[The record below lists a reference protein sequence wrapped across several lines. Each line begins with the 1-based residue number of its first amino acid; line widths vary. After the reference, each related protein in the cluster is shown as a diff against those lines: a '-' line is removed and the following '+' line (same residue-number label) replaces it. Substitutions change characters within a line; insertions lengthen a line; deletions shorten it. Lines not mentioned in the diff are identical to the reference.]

1 MKTMRELINLME
13 AAYTDMPQPTEQTF
27 GSSPEY
33 QNNKVRNITANQN
46 KINNA
51 SRNAS
56 QTATMAAHT
65 NHTAPIYSTRGEWDN
80 WIRQGGIEYAREM
93 DLDHT
98 NDARSAQF
106 KKDGREQQNYVRS
119 KLNQNTN
126 EKYDP
131 TDPDSW
137 MDQKN
142 QQNAQYAKTHYSQ
155 PADDTMSTDDTFSD
169 SGAYQNHASRTKTA
183 QNNRVDF
190 AKNNANYKANLS
202 ANSQHTSPIYS
213 SPEEWNQWVKK
224 VDLDYA
230 QQMDIDKGKQQS
242 GAKFDVD
249 YAERQAYIN
258 SLKTQSKPAVRP
270 PSAM

>member
-13 AAYTDMPQPTEQTF
+13 AAYTDMPQPSEQTF

-46 KINNA
+46 KVNNT

-80 WIRQGGIEYAREM
+80 WVRQGGIEYAREM

-98 NDARSAQF
+98 SDARAAQF
-106 KKDGREQQNYVRS
+106 KKDGNDQHNYIRS

-126 EKYDP
+126 EEYDP
-131 TDPDSW
+131 KDPDSW

-142 QQNAQYAKTHYSQ
+142 QKNAQYAQTHYSQ
-155 PADDTMSTDDTFSD
+155 PADDTMSTDGTFSD
-169 SGAYQNHASRTKTA
+169 SAAYQNHAARTKTA
-183 QNNRVDF
+183 QNNRTSF
-190 AKNNANYKANLS
+190 AKDNAIYKSNLS
-202 ANSQHTSPIYS
+202 ANSQHTAPTYS
-213 SPEEWNQWVKK
+213 TPEEWNQWVRQGG
-224 VDLDYA
+224 LSYA
-230 QQMDIDKGKQQS
+230 QAMDVDNSKKQS
-242 GAKFDVD
+242 KAKSDVD
-249 YAERQAYIN
+249 YAERQSYIN
-258 SLKTQSKPAVRP
+258 SLKKQSKPGVRP